1 MLVKPYLDAR
11 PSDRAAGLPVS
22 VTGDLP
28 SASTSSSYRPLTV
41 AATETARVL
50 AALQQL
56 EHPLAP
62 GYQIS
67 QRHFSRCVKC

>member
-1 MLVKPYLDAR
+1 MLVKPFADAG
-11 PSDRAAGLPVS
+11 STDRAAGFPVS
-22 VTGDLP
+22 VTGGLP

-41 AATETARVL
+41 VATETARVL

-62 GYQIS
+62 GYRIS